1 MQEMENTAN
10 VRSVREPG
18 GPVKH
23 VPRDTS
29 AESQRRR
36 EGLAVARVFTRPEV
50 DVWDTVR
57 WTDRAASIGDGAG
70 TTVFE
75 QRGIVA
81 PEGWSQLAI
90 NVVASK
96 YFRGHL
102 GTPDRETSIRHL
114 IDRVAGTI
122 ARWGEADG
130 YFRSEEDA
138 RAFRAELT
146 FMLLHQQFSFNS
158 PVWFNVGVEAHPQ
171 CSACFINSVDD
182 TMESIL
188 ELAKTEARLFK
199 GGSGAGSNLSGIRSS
214 REKLTGGGTASGPV
228 SFMHGFDAFAG
239 VIKSGGKTRRAAKM
253 VILNCDHPDIHEFI
267 LCKLKEE
274 KKAWA
279 LIDAGYDGTFTGEA
293 YASVFFQNANHSIRA
308 TDEFMRAAIEDREW
322 TLRAVKSGQA
332 VEKVSARRL
341 LADAADAAWVCGD
354 PGIQFDTTI
363 NSWHT
368 CKATAP
374 INASNPCSEY
384 MFLDDSACNLGSINL
399 MKFVDERGEFQV
411 EAFKHACEL
420 AIVAQEIIVDNSS
433 YPTAAIAQNS
443 HDYRPLGLGYANLG
457 ALLMARGLPYDS
469 DAGRAY
475 TAAITATM
483 CGHAYATSARLAGV
497 RGPFAGYPR
506 NAQSFLQVIN
516 MHRDHAYAIGED
528 LVPAPL
534 FEAARRTW
542 DDALATGGEHGFRNA
557 QVTVL
562 APTGTIAFMMDCD
575 TTGIEP
581 DIALIKYKRLVG
593 GGMLKIVNR
602 TVPMALERLGYD
614 EVSRA
619 EILEYVEREE
629 TIEGAPGLKDAHL
642 PVFDCAFK
650 AQKGTRSIAPMGHVR
665 MMAAAQ
671 PFLSGAISKTVNV
684 PEHATAD
691 DIFDVYVQ
699 AWKMGLKA
707 IAVYRD
713 NSKRSQPLATSKE
726 AQSGDGKKKA
736 EVAPAEKEVVVEY
749 RPLRRH
755 LPAERA
761 ALTHKFAVGG
771 HEGYITVGLFED
783 GTPGELFITMS
794 KEGSTIS
801 GLMDTI
807 ATSISLAL
815 QYGVP
820 LRVLV
825 NRFSHMRFEPSGF
838 TGNPNIPMAKS
849 VVDYI
854 FRWLGQKFIK
864 EDDQLV
870 DSTLSVHA
878 EKQKELA
885 LGALKP
891 DAAQMTLPMATR
903 REKQV
908 FATQADAPPCME
920 CGSITVRAGA
930 CYACPNC
937 GATSGCG

>member
-1 MQEMENTAN
+1 MQVGENTN
-10 VRSVREPG
+10 VRSIRQPG
-18 GPVKH
+18 GTVKH
-23 VPRDTS
+23 LTRETVFE
-29 AESQRRR
+29 AQHRR
-36 EGLAVARVFTRPEV
+36 EGLRLDRHFTQSGT
-50 DVWDTVR
+50 DVWDTVEWVER
-57 WTDRAASIGDGAG
+57 TASIGDGAG
-70 TTVFE
+70 STVFE
-75 QRGIVA
+75 QKGIEA
-81 PEGWSQLAI
+81 PEGWSQLAV

-102 GTPDRETSIRHL
+102 GTPERERSIKHL
-114 IDRVAGTI
+114 INRVAETI
-122 ARWGEADG
+122 AKWGKADG
-130 YFRSEEDA
+130 YFHGEEDA
-138 RAFRAELT
+138 AVFRAELT
-146 FMLLHQQFSFNS
+146 YMLLHQLFSFNS

-199 GGSGAGSNLSGIRSS
+199 GGSGAGSNLSSIRSS
-214 REKLTGGGTASGPV
+214 KEKLTGGGTASGPV
-228 SFMHGFDAFAG
+228 SFMRGFDAFAG

-253 VILNCDHPDIHEFI
+253 VILNCDHPDIHDFI

-308 TDEFMRAAIEDREW
+308 SDEFMRAAIEDRKW
-322 TLRAVKSGQA
+322 GLRAVKTGE
-332 VEKVSARRL
+332 VLEEVSAKKL
-341 LADAADAAWVCGD
+341 LMDAAEATWLCGD

-363 NSWHT
+363 NLWHT
-368 CKATAP
+368 CKNTGP

-384 MFLDDSACNLGSINL
+384 MFLDDSACNLGSLNL
-399 MKFVDERGEFQV
+399 MRFTDEDGELQV
-411 EAFKHACEL
+411 EALKHAVEI
-420 AIVAQEIIVDNSS
+420 AILAQEIVVDNSS

-443 HDYRPLGLGYANLG
+443 HDYRPLGLGFANLG
-457 ALLMARGLPYDS
+457 ALLMARSLPYDS
-469 DAGRAY
+469 DAGRTY
-475 TAAITATM
+475 TAAITSTM
-483 CGHAYATSARLAGV
+483 CGWAYATSARIAQA
-497 RGPFAGYPR
+497 RGPFSGYRKNVEPY
-506 NAQSFLQVIN
+506 LGVMN
-516 MHRDHAYAIGED
+516 MHRDHAYAIADGA
-528 LVPAPL
+528 VPAPL
-534 FEAARRTW
+534 LDAARKGW
-542 DDALATGGEHGFRNA
+542 DEAIHVGSEFGFRNS

-602 TVPMALERLGYD
+602 TVPMALKRLGYSD
-614 EVSRA
+614 AERA
-619 EILEYVEREE
+619 AILEHIEKEE
-629 TIEGAPGLKDAHL
+629 TIEGAPHL
-642 PVFDCAFK
+642 QDQHLAVFDCAFK
-650 AQKGTRSIAPMGHVR
+650 AKKGSRFIAPMGHVR

-684 PEHATAD
+684 PESASAE
-691 DIFDVYVQ
+691 DIFDIYVQ
-699 AWKMGLKA
+699 AWRLGLKA

-713 NSKRSQPLATSKE
+713 NSKRSQPLATDKD
-726 AQSGDGKKKA
+726 AQSGDGKKK
-736 EVAPAEKEVVVEY
+736 VAKEVEKVIEY
-749 RPLRRH
+749 RTLRRH
-755 LPAERA
+755 LPTERMA
-761 ALTHKFAVGG
+761 ITHKFAVGG

-783 GTPGELFITMS
+783 GTPGELFVTMS

-825 NRFSHMRFEPSGF
+825 NRFSHMRFEPAGF
-838 TGNPNIPMAKS
+838 TGNPNIPIAKS
-849 VVDYI
+849 IVDYI
-854 FRWLGQKFIK
+854 FRWLGQKFIR

-870 DSTLSVHA
+870 DSTMSVQA
-878 EKQKELA
+878 EKLLN
-885 LGALKP
+885 LGAP
-891 DAAQMTLPMATR
+891 NPGQMSLPM
-903 REKQV
+903 REKEKEV
-908 FATQADAPPCME
+908 FNTQADAPPCPE

-937 GATSGCG
+937 GATTGCG